1 MVGDESM
8 NILWMMIPLA
18 LILSGSFLGAFL
30 WAAHRGQ
37 FDDTMTPAH
46 RILNDD
52 QQREELR

>member
-1 MVGDESM
+1 M